1 MNSILTYFESMT
13 VNQLANIIEVRR
25 MKMRKIQQSKI
36 YHKYWNDDEKI
47 KDKKDLDR
55 LDEFIEIKEEK

>member
-55 LDEFIEIKEEK
+55 LDEFIEIKAEK

>member
-1 MNSILTYFESMT
+1 MNSIINYFETMT

-36 YHKYWNDDEKI
+36 YHKYWNDEKI
-47 KDKKDLDR
+47 KDSKEDLDR
-55 LDEFIEIKEEK
+55 LDEFIEIIEK